1 MADSLSPKT
10 EKIILQS
17 TELVLGQGSFYLL
30 GNSQAVQASDM
41 SFFLL
46 KLCVLCKPGI
56 AVHLEDTTMLCG
68 VAEGSPFTHNTEDES
83 TFLTEGGR
91 VTCLLGKLLI
101 Y

>member
-17 TELVLGQGSFYLL
+17 TELVWGQGSFYLL
-30 GNSQAVQASDM
+30 GNSHAVQASDM

-46 KLCVLCKPGI
+46 KLCEPGV
-56 AVHLEDTTMLCG
+56 AVHLEGTAMLCG

-91 VTCLLGKLLI
+91 VTCFLGKLPT

>member
-1 MADSLSPKT
+1 
-10 EKIILQS
+10 
-17 TELVLGQGSFYLL
+17 
-30 GNSQAVQASDM
+30 
-41 SFFLL
+41 
-46 KLCVLCKPGI
+46 
-56 AVHLEDTTMLCG
+56 MLCG